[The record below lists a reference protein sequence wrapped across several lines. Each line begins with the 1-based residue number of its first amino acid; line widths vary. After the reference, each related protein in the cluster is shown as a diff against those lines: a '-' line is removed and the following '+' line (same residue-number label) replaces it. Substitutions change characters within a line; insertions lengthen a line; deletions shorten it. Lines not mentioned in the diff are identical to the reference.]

1 MNDFKTGSG
10 QDVSRGRGPWPK
22 DNSLSSVTAW
32 LINRLGA
39 TDEQDRELMSV
50 SRLMLD
56 SVSGMER
63 GERLSRRWQAGESQ
77 LEALSILADRWNSGQ
92 PLQHMLN
99 EAHFMGLKLLSD
111 GRALIPRPE
120 TEELVHAMMD
130 LSSSLGSNTRRVLD
144 VGTGSG
150 CIALAWSK
158 RHPLDA
164 VVGLDVSREALDQAA
179 LNAELVGAHDVIWEH
194 RNALENQDAWPA
206 QSFDVVI
213 SNPPYIPASERT
225 EMELRVVDEEPSEAL
240 FVPDADPLLF
250 YKSIVESSIS
260 AGWLKQGGWLGFE
273 CHKDF
278 TEDVLGLLSAK
289 EWERVERRKDM
300 QGEWRFVFARLR

>member
-10 QDVSRGRGPWPK
+10 QDVQRGRGPWPK

-77 LEALSILADRWNSGQ
+77 LEVLSILADRWNSGQ

-130 LSSSLGSNTRRVLD
+130 LSSSFGTNTRRVLD

-150 CIALAWSK
+150 ASIGVLVRQPTFNKLAQQAILAVATRALVKLSRCIHEILGN
-158 RHPLDA
+158 
-164 VVGLDVSREALDQAA
+164 GL
-179 LNAELVGAHDVIWEH
+179 
-194 RNALENQDAWPA
+194 
-206 QSFDVVI
+206 
-213 SNPPYIPASERT
+213 
-225 EMELRVVDEEPSEAL
+225 
-240 FVPDADPLLF
+240 
-250 YKSIVESSIS
+250 
-260 AGWLKQGGWLGFE
+260 GW
-273 CHKDF
+273 
-278 TEDVLGLLSAK
+278 
-289 EWERVERRKDM
+289 
-300 QGEWRFVFARLR
+300 

>member
-1 MNDFKTGSG
+1 MNDSKTGIG
-10 QDVSRGRGPWPK
+10 HDVPRGRGPWPK
-22 DNSLSSVTAW
+22 DNALSSVTEW
-32 LINRLGA
+32 LVKRLGA
-39 TDEQDRELMSV
+39 TDEHDRELISV

-63 GERLSRRWQAGESQ
+63 GERLSRRWKAGESQ
-77 LEALSILADRWNSGQ
+77 SEALSILADRWNTGQ

-99 EAHFMGLKLLSD
+99 EAHFMGLKLFSD

-120 TEELVHAMMD
+120 TEELVDAMMG
-130 LSSSLGSNTRRVLD
+130 LSSSLGLNTRRVLD

-206 QSFDVVI
+206 QPFDVVI
-213 SNPPYIPASERT
+213 SNPPYIPSSERT
-225 EMELRVVDEEPSEAL
+225 EMELRVVDQEPSAAL
-240 FVPDADPLLF
+240 FVPDDDPLLF
-250 YKSIVESSIS
+250 YRRIMESSIS

-278 TEDVLGLLSAK
+278 TEGVLGLLSVQ
-289 EWERVERRKDM
+289 EWEKVERRRDM
-300 QGEWRFVFARLR
+300 QGEWRFVFAQLR